1 MVKKILS
8 ELKKNITILTI
19 IVFNAF
25 LYFVRADDKIA
36 PPALKLVSYNPF
48 TDSLSFY
55 WEKSHGDDS
64 IASYQIRKW
73 TFIEGSGWSLNDEN
87 PEGSIENTGSDWYH
101 YKKYLSGVN
110 PSSSAYSIIAIDT
123 SGNEGT
129 SEGHELIHCASRY
142 DSCNAGVIIKWSPY
156 TVFKN
161 EFLIT
166 PPLSRNLVDNQIQS
180 YRIYRGPVDS
190 PKDSF
195 LLVDSVSGDDTVYID
210 KTYQRGNIY
219 QYYIEAIKSDFKT
232 YRNRLVF
239 STSNLTTVNTSM
251 AREPDSLY
259 AMSSIVRN
267 GELVFGFFID
277 PGTEI
282 QDFELH
288 KSRAPD
294 GSFERIARVSIA
306 DSVYEY
312 STPYRQSVDY
322 YKLLAFNYCNDTVAE
337 SNPLNHMQLKTN
349 QEMIAP
355 QNNNYQIEL
364 EWNKLIG
371 WKNGVSHYRLSRT
384 GNKEQK
390 TIELSPTTTA
400 YTDMLS
406 MEESGQISSNGY
418 ICYRVEAVE
427 SGSPFSTPGR
437 SLSNRACVHLNPG
450 ITMPNAFNPLDF
462 DNKTFT
468 FYMSFVPVDFYFAVY
483 SRQGSQVFETTE
495 YGHYWDG
502 RLPNG
507 SYAAEGVYHY
517 YMNLTMESGRNIKR
531 QGQITLFYNK

>member
-1 MVKKILS
+1 
-8 ELKKNITILTI
+8 LKKNITILTI
-19 IVFNAF
+19 IIFNAF

-36 PPALKLVSYNPF
+36 PPVLKLVSYNPF
-48 TDSLSFY
+48 TDSLSLY
-55 WEKSHGDDS
+55 WEKGHGDDS
-64 IASYQIRKW
+64 IASYEIRKW
-73 TFIEGSGWSLNDEN
+73 TFNELEGWRLNDEN
-87 PEGSIENTGSDWYH
+87 PEGRIKNDGSTSYR
-101 YKKYLSGVN
+101 YKKYISGVN

-129 SEGHELIHCASRY
+129 SEGHELINCDSRY
-142 DSCNAGVIIKWSPY
+142 DSCNARVIIKWSPY

-166 PPLSRNLVDNQIQS
+166 PPLSRNIVDNQIQS
-180 YRIYRGPVDS
+180 YRIYRGQVDS
-190 PKDSF
+190 PKGSF
-195 LLVDSVSGDDTVYID
+195 QKIGSVSGDDTVYID
-210 KTYQRGNIY
+210 ETYQRGNIY
-219 QYYIEAIKSDFKT
+219 QYYIEAIKSGFKK
-232 YRNRLVF
+232 YRNRPVF

-267 GELVFGFFID
+267 GELVFRFFID

-282 QDFELH
+282 QDFEIH
-288 KSRAPD
+288 KSRASD
-294 GSFERIARVSIA
+294 GSFERISRINISDSI
-306 DSVYEY
+306 YEY
-312 STPYRQSVDY
+312 SSPYLQSADH

-371 WKNGVSHYRLSRT
+371 WKNGVSHYRLSRS
-384 GNKEQK
+384 GNKEPK
-390 TIELSPTTTA
+390 TIELSPATTV

-406 MEESGQISSNGY
+406 MEETGQISSSGY
-418 ICYRVEAVE
+418 ICYRVEAME
-427 SGSPFSTPGR
+427 AGSPSPTPGR

-450 ITMPNAFNPLDF
+450 ITMPNAFNPLDPVNE
-462 DNKTFT
+462 DFT

-495 YGHYWDG
+495 HGQYWDG

-517 YMNLTMESGRNIKR
+517 YMNLTMESGKNIKR
-531 QGQITLFYNK
+531 RGQITLFYDK